1 MVADLAVS
9 ATTTT
14 TDSSN
19 VPSKGLT
26 DRDTDDKTS
35 SLSSYGTKLTNA
47 YEDLLRSYAAG
58 NDIHSKIDDLTS
70 HHTNFR
76 TRVIESMSTFDD
88 TDLNRPENWA
98 VLSTDLPQVSE
109 KVEDITESLQ
119 NRWRGIF
126 KRIPYPLESARE
138 RMSSQ
143 FEAAVSTV
151 EQKCPVSLDRVE
163 SLLPPECP
171 RK

>member
-1 MVADLAVS
+1 MVAGLAVS

-26 DRDTDDKTS
+26 DKDTDPKTF
-35 SLSSYGTKLTNA
+35 SLSSYGAKLTNA
-47 YEDLLRSYAAG
+47 YEDLLGSYAAG
-58 NDIHSKIDDLTS
+58 NDIRSKINDLIS
-70 HHTNFR
+70 QHTNFR
-76 TRVIESMSTFDD
+76 EPVIESMSTLDD
-88 TDLNRPENWA
+88 IHLNRPENWA

-109 KVEDITESLQ
+109 KVDDITESLQ

-126 KRIPYPLESARE
+126 KRIPYRLKSARAD
-138 RMSSQ
+138 MSSQ

-151 EQKCPVSLDRVE
+151 EEICPVSLDLVE
-163 SLLPPECP
+163 SLPAPDCP
-171 RK
+171 LK